1 MRDPLRKELAQLA
14 LKETLEMPNIG
25 LQLYTLRA
33 ACAGDFEAVLRSVGE
48 LGFDGVE
55 LFDLHGHSA
64 MDVRTWLDDSGL
76 VAAGRHA
83 GLDALESD
91 LQALADELR
100 TLGTDRLALSWIE
113 PPASADDARA
123 VVRRIAAVAEDARER
138 GLRLGFHNH
147 SGELRELDGGQTTL
161 DLMRALPPDLL
172 WLELD
177 LGWIWAAGVDPS
189 EQLELAHGRCPLVHV
204 KDLLAGPH
212 HKPVGDGDVDYARIL
227 PAAEAAGAEWLI
239 VEQDEIEGEPLA
251 AVARSLAAVRCMI
264 GAGA

>member
-1 MRDPLRKELAQLA
+1 MSK
-14 LKETLEMPNIG
+14 IG

-33 ACAGDFEAVLRSVGE
+33 ACAVDFEAVLRSVGE

-64 MDVRTWLDDSGL
+64 ASVRTWLDDARL

-83 GLDALESD
+83 GLAALESD
-91 LQALADELR
+91 LPALADELR

-113 PPASADDARA
+113 PPARADDARA
-123 VVRRIAAVAEDARER
+123 AVQRIAAVAKNVREQE
-138 GLRLGFHNH
+138 LRLGFHNH
-147 SGELRELDGGQTTL
+147 SGELRELDGGESTL
-161 DLMRALPPDLL
+161 DLLRALPPDLL

-177 LGWIWAAGVDPS
+177 LGWIWAAGVDPV
-189 EQLELAHGRCPLVHV
+189 EQLQRTRGRCPLVHV
-204 KDLLAGPH
+204 KDLRAGPH
-212 HKPVGDGDVDYARIL
+212 HTPVGDGDVDYVRIL

-251 AVARSLAAVRCMI
+251 AVARSLGAVRRMMR
-264 GAGA
+264 ADV